1 MGKYVL
7 WRRFELLRVLKLEEY
22 RSKLVVLLLLLIST
36 VLCLGLGVYIRH
48 YTGKQLYLY
57 LNWDMFLAWVPVGVA
72 LLMDWI
78 ARGEDRLQ
86 ARHYL
91 LLLPVG
97 MVWLFFYPNSGYLIT
112 DIVHPFLH
120 YKPANGDFFYEIEFW
135 HHLFLFFSAG
145 VIGLLLSFYS
155 LFSVQEL
162 VKRQFGR
169 AVGWIFAVTVLLLS
183 SYGIY
188 IGRFIRW
195 NSWDVFTRPG
205 VLLTDLA
212 SMLTDKER
220 VVHIIAYS
228 KVIFLCLF
236 LSYCLMVAFTTLK
249 AGGGALRGKVGPDS
263 NTH

>member
-1 MGKYVL
+1 M
-7 WRRFELLRVLKLEEY
+7 LKLNEY
-22 RSKLVVLLLLLIST
+22 RSRLVILLLLLIST
-36 VLCLGLGVYIRH
+36 AFCLGLGAYIRH
-48 YTGKQLYLY
+48 YTGRQIYRY

-72 LLMDWI
+72 LILDWI
-78 ARGEDRLQ
+78 ALGKERLHTG
-86 ARHYL
+86 HYL
-91 LLLPVG
+91 LLLPAG

-120 YKPANGDFFYEIEFW
+120 YKPAADGSFFYEIEFW

-145 VIGLLLSFYS
+145 VIGLLLGFYS

-162 VKRQFGR
+162 IRRQFGR
-169 AVGWIFAVTVLLLS
+169 AVGWFFAITVLLLS

-205 VLLTDLA
+205 VLLTDLV

-220 VVHIIAYS
+220 VIHIIAYS

-249 AGGGALRGKVGPDS
+249 AGGGPVRAKADS
-263 NTH
+263 DTN

>member
-1 MGKYVL
+1 M
-7 WRRFELLRVLKLEEY
+7 LKLEQY
-22 RSKLVVLLLLLIST
+22 RSKLVILLLLFIST
-36 VLCLGLGVYIRH
+36 AFCLGLGAYIRN
-48 YTGKQLYLY
+48 YTGRQVYLY

-72 LLMDWI
+72 IVLDWI
-78 ARGEDRLQ
+78 ALGKDRLH
-86 ARHYL
+86 AGHYL

-112 DIVHPFLH
+112 EIVHPFLH
-120 YKPANGDFFYEIEFW
+120 YKPAAGVSFFYEIEFW
-135 HHLFLFFSAG
+135 QHLFLFFSAG
-145 VIGLLLSFYS
+145 VIGLFLGFYS

-169 AVGWIFAVTVLLLS
+169 VIGWIFAVTVLLLS

-195 NSWDVFTRPG
+195 NSWDVFTRPR

-220 VVHIIAYS
+220 VVHIVSFS
-228 KVIFLCLF
+228 KVIFLCLL

-249 AGGGALRGKVGPDS
+249 SGGGSARAK
-263 NTH
+263 THSDTN